1 MKKYLTNALQLIEA
15 TNQTEEEHTKIIV
28 QTHVLAKNLAT
39 QLETRVRNTCAKEYG
54 KTLSHNNVVMG
65 KVWGIFFFCNGNLSS
80 LAIEKFIEKHTCNR
94 FCGAI
99 GLLALKSVLCS
110 FSYTVKNGFGQY
122 L

>member
-54 KTLSHNNVVMG
+54 QNLVTQQCRDGESMG
-65 KVWGIFFFCNGNLSS
+65 NFFFAMEIYLPWPLKNL
-80 LAIEKFIEKHTCNR
+80 LKTHTCNR